1 MSKEVIVWG
10 MPNCKNCERT
20 KEWLTENQVPYSV
33 EDLTEPI
40 NSDALQHFKSSG
52 LLAAPIVEVYDVL
65 RFDDWPEVVDTWSGY
80 NENKLEEHFA

>member
-10 MPNCKNCERT
+10 MPNCKNCVRT

>member
-10 MPNCKNCERT
+10 MPNCKNCVRT

-52 LLAAPIVEVYDVL
+52 LLAAPIVEVYD
-65 RFDDWPEVVDTWSGY
+65 PEVVDTWSGY